1 MMVLAE
7 RIKGLVLSAAGIW
20 LVVSGKVDDWV
31 VLITVHLHPLIVEAE
46 RSIFELSKLEGEVF
60 VKASGVDDV
69 VRHRVPFFLVF
80 EVIHAGFD
88 VDFFQKVL
96 NPLGITADWKSLPGV
111 VEIIVVV
118 LKSERQAFD
127 DAGRKLF
134 AISAPLLLG
143 VAFDELLI
151 DRAANKF
158 DGLLF
163 EVLWFTDVFLLN
175 LFGDFGFCLFRGGDT
190 P

>member
-1 MMVLAE
+1 M
-7 RIKGLVLSAAGIW
+7 
-20 LVVSGKVDDWV
+20 
-31 VLITVHLHPLIVEAE
+31 
-46 RSIFELSKLEGEVF
+46 
-60 VKASGVDDV
+60 
-69 VRHRVPFFLVF
+69 VRHRIPFFLVF

-96 NPLGITADWKSLPGV
+96 NPLGVTADWKSLPGV
-111 VEIIVVV
+111 VEIVVVV

-143 VAFDELLI
+143 VAFDELLV
-151 DRAANKF
+151 DRAANEF

-163 EVLWFTDVFLLN
+163 EVLWFIDVFLLN
-175 LFGDFGFCLFRGGDT
+175 LFGNLGLRFFGGCDAPKLMEGVHVERHVVELAMAVGDRRVDERINLNVLIEHI
-190 P
+190 PSELV